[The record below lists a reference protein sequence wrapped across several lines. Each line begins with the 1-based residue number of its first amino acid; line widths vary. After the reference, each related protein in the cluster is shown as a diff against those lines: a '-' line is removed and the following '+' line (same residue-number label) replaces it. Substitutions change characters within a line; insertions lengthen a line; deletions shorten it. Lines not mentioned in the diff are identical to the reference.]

1 MRRWNIM
8 WSAFAALIVLS
19 SLPMSAA
26 AQGTAP
32 TKGATPPATGAPAQG
47 GTSLPASE
55 PDASY
60 VIGVGDT
67 VAIEMPDRPD
77 FKAEPKVDAEGNI
90 LTTIS
95 WSLQMGYAISNTVR
109 HSLERF
115 AGDLRPGDRSVDV
128 YVSKL
133 RGKLEAAMPGAVIV
147 DRRREG
153 MFGPKRVRRIA
164 VDAGGQRLEL
174 RTDGSSIQT
183 RSARL
188 SGGIVLKNEDL
199 GTDEWLQALGA
210 ALADQARN
218 SLTTRQAL
226 DRLLNG

>member
-1 MRRWNIM
+1 M
-8 WSAFAALIVLS
+8 AADD
-19 SLPMSAA
+19 
-26 AQGTAP
+26 TAP
-32 TKGATPPATGAPAQG
+32 TDLDIDLVTASLRAD
-47 GTSLPASE
+47 TS
-55 PDASY
+55 
-60 VIGVGDT
+60 
-67 VAIEMPDRPD
+67 
-77 FKAEPKVDAEGNI
+77 
-90 LTTIS
+90 
-95 WSLQMGYAISNTVR
+95 
-109 HSLERF
+109 
-115 AGDLRPGDRSVDV
+115 DLRAFVEALAV
-128 YVSKL
+128 
-133 RGKLEAAMPGAVIV
+133 KLEAAMPGAVIV
-147 DRRREG
+147 ERRREG